1 MGQFPGRRSLDL
13 DQRPGRRQRIPW
25 RHTQRQTRLLE
36 VHVAYKRIF
45 VPIDGSPTSN
55 AGLKEALRLAKDQRA
70 KVRLLHVVDELV
82 VFNTPETAV
91 NIEPIIDELIRG
103 GKRLLQQAARV
114 AQAKGIKPESDLRES
129 AGVRVADVI
138 SGQARR
144 WRADLIVMGTHGR
157 RGMNRMLLGSD
168 AELVVRNATMPVLLV
183 PFAGRGGGKRRT

>member
-1 MGQFPGRRSLDL
+1 M
-13 DQRPGRRQRIPW
+13 
-25 RHTQRQTRLLE
+25 
-36 VHVAYKRIF
+36 AYKRIF

-157 RGMNRMLLGSD
+157 RGMNRMLMGSD